1 VETLNEGHSLILV
14 GKHLS
19 KERKSQ
25 MAKEAEDKSS
35 EMATTQYLVETIKQ
49 LQTENENLKLEL
61 KRTKGIPSGKIGLAF
76 IIPGALALIFSV
88 TNNSTVL
95 AFIGLGLTFWGA
107 LFFFIRPVKYVQSS
121 LLNSTAIATY
131 TTIDRIVKDLKF
143 KGKSYYIPPYPK
155 EVYLP
160 EYLKGLKE
168 PVVFI
173 SADTGGTPS
182 IEELAKSKFLLENPN
197 GICVAPPGLGLLA
210 HLEKEL
216 GKDAAKLQLSELC
229 ESLPPVI
236 SESLQ
241 LAKEMEMKTEEN
253 QIYLRMLDST
263 YKNLY
268 GAYGELKSIHFL
280 GCPIVSAVACALAK
294 VTGKMV
300 TIQKD
305 NVSPDGMTIEV
316 WYHVIEGET

>member
-1 VETLNEGHSLILV
+1 M
-14 GKHLS
+14 S

-25 MAKEAEDKSS
+25 ITKEAEDKSS

-49 LQTENENLKLEL
+49 LQTENENLKAEL
-61 KRTKGIPSGKIGLAF
+61 KKIKGIPSSKIGLAF
-76 IIPGALALIFSV
+76 IIPGAVALILSI

-107 LFFFIRPVKYVQSS
+107 LFFFIKPIRYVQSS
-121 LLNSTAIATY
+121 LLDSTAIATY
-131 TTIDRIVKDLKF
+131 TTIDRIVKNLKF
-143 KGKSYYIPPYPK
+143 KGKSYYVPPYPK

-173 SADTGGTPS
+173 SADTGGMPS

-197 GICVAPPGLGLLA
+197 GICVAPPGLGLLI

-216 GKDAAKLQLSELC
+216 GKDAAKLQLTELC
-229 ESLPPVI
+229 ESLPPIVC
-236 SESLQ
+236 ESLQ
-241 LAKEMEMKTEEN
+241 LAKEVEMKIEEN
-253 QIYLRMLDST
+253 QIYLKMLDSA

-268 GAYGELKSIHFL
+268 QAYEKLNSVHFL
-280 GCPIVSAVACALAK
+280 GCPIVSAIACALAK
-294 VTGKMV
+294 ITGKMV

-305 NVSPDGMTIEV
+305 NVSPDDQTIEV
-316 WYHVIEGET
+316 WYSIAEDEK